1 MEESG
6 PSHHEES
13 SALPEALVVPHAYE
27 KYVPLAT
34 GWLTVLILFFLALLG
49 LRKLRSIPGR
59 LQGAWE
65 LVYTWIE
72 GIVLQMMGPHGMDY
86 FPLFLTFFL
95 YILVGNLLGLIPGM
109 VSPTAKLDT
118 TVALALVAFGSIH
131 VLGMR
136 KKGVFAYW
144 GHFFHVVD
152 SSREKGMMKLIMF
165 PLQYLVLPAIEL
177 IGELARPLS
186 LSMRLF
192 GNIMAK
198 EILLSV
204 LASILLTFYN
214 SPGVFNKV
222 LMFVPL
228 LLRPAILT
236 LGVLVSIIQAAVFTV
251 LCMIYIGGAT
261 AVHEEHEEGHE
272 GHSKAH
278 A

>member
-1 MEESG
+1 MPQES
-6 PSHHEES
+6 PQSHEGE
-13 SALPEALVVPHAYE
+13 ALPEAVEVPHVYQ
-27 KYVPLAT
+27 KYVPVAT
-34 GWLTVLILFFLALLG
+34 GWLSILILFFLAALG
-49 LRKLRSIPGR
+49 LRKLRSVPGR

-72 GIVLQMMGPHGMDY
+72 EIVGQMMGPQGMDY

-95 YILVGNLLGLIPGM
+95 FILISNFLGLVPGL

-136 KKGVFAYW
+136 KKGVFGYW

-152 SSREKGMMKLIMF
+152 SSRESGMMKLIML
-165 PLQYLVLPAIEL
+165 PLQYVVLPAIEL

-198 EILLSV
+198 EILLGV
-204 LASILLTFYN
+204 LASILLTFYR
-214 SPGVFNKV
+214 SPGAFNKV

-228 LLRPAILT
+228 LLRPAILL

-261 AVHEEHEEGHE
+261 AVHEEHHE
-272 GHSKAH
+272 GHHEEKAH